1 VSAELLKLV
10 AYGTGIDEDS
20 IQIIAY
26 RVPYFY
32 EPTESGRDASFY
44 VQLVIV
50 IVIVLLLAFVVIR
63 SARPVEVSE
72 SEPELSVEQM
82 LASTREKQEGVDD
95 INLQD
100 KSDVRKA
107 IEKFVDENPEAV
119 ALLLRNWI
127 DEGWE

>member
-1 VSAELLKLV
+1 
-10 AYGTGIDEDS
+10 
-20 IQIIAY
+20 
-26 RVPYFY
+26 
-32 EPTESGRDASFY
+32 
-44 VQLVIV
+44 
-50 IVIVLLLAFVVIR
+50 
-63 SARPVEVSE
+63 
-72 SEPELSVEQM
+72 M